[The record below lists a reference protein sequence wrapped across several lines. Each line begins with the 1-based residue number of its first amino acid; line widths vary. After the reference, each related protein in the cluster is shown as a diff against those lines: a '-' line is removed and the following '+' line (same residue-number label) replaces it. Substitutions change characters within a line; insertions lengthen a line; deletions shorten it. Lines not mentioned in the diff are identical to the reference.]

1 MWVKPAVSLNTIHLQ
16 QMSQYFLDIILH
28 SPLSIWIRV
37 YPDLVPS
44 EVTVGV
50 KVGGAPGLDADH
62 VHIIAI

>member
-1 MWVKPAVSLNTIHLQ
+1 MRGQSL
-16 QMSQYFLDIILH
+16 LDLIPH

-37 YPDLVPS
+37 YPDLVAS

-50 KVGGAPGLDADH
+50 QVGGAPGLDADH